1 MGWNDFEMGGGGGRV
16 DTPLRAMFSQEQGSL
31 KIALC

>member
-1 MGWNDFEMGGGGGRV
+1 MGWNDFEMGGGGRV

>member
-1 MGWNDFEMGGGGGRV
+1 MGWNDFEMGGGRV